1 MVLDHYQLQ
10 EDPFGAVADERHFYL
25 GAPQQ
30 KALDS
35 LLYALQAKRGFL
47 ALIAG
52 EGQGKTTLLLH
63 LLEVLQDEVTPVF
76 LAGPLHTGAGVLRA
90 ILDQLGEPDARGS
103 VAELQMRLRRLFEE
117 RHRLGKRVL
126 LVVNEAHTLDD
137 SLLELVRVLSNFETA
152 GEKTI
157 QIILAG
163 QPGLVEKISSPDMV
177 QLRQRISL
185 FARLEPFSA
194 EETGSYIQHR
204 VQAAGYA
211 GQKPLFTRTALALIA
226 QHSGG
231 VPEKIDR
238 LCINA
243 LSMGFAFQAKAVN
256 GDMVQEVAEDAE
268 LDRWPRRMARTLRL
282 QATRKW
288 LSPKAAWAVSVVLSI
303 ACLLGLSGAL
313 LAHHHQAARRAAMAK
328 ARGAAVVAP
337 VASSL
342 APSARASLPAVQ
354 PSLAPAKSHQAKLA
368 ATPAR
373 KGRGAQRHE
382 PVATADLQ
390 GMDLGTAV
398 KQLSGSRLR
407 KICKENFGTC
417 NAKRLAEMRRLNPR
431 LGDPRLVAD
440 LRKHH

>member
-10 EDPFGAVADERHFYL
+10 EDPFSEVAGERHFYL

-52 EGQGKTTLLLH
+52 QGQGKTTLLLH
-63 LLEVLQDEVTPVF
+63 LLEVLRDEVTAVF
-76 LAGPLHTGAGVLRA
+76 LAGPMRTGAGVLRA
-90 ILDQLGEPDARGS
+90 ILRELGENDAPGNMP
-103 VAELQMRLRRLFEE
+103 ELQMRVRRIFEE

-185 FARLEPFSA
+185 FARLEPFST
-194 EETGSYIQHR
+194 EETETYIQHR
-204 VQAAGYA
+204 LRAAGYA
-211 GQKPLFTRTALALIA
+211 GQKPLFTKNALALIA

-231 VPEKIDR
+231 VPARIDR

-243 LSMGFAFQAKAVN
+243 LSMGFAFHAKTVT
-256 GDMVQEVAEDAE
+256 GDMVREVAEDAA
-268 LDRWPRRMARTLRL
+268 LARWHSRLARTLRL
-282 QATRKW
+282 QAKSLW
-288 LSPKAAWAVSVVLSI
+288 LSPVAARGAAVAFGLV
-303 ACLLGLSGAL
+303 CLLGVSGAL
-313 LAHHHQAARRAAMAK
+313 LAHHHAAARRAAMAK
-328 ARGAAVVAP
+328 GAARVSPLVA
-337 VASSL
+337 SL
-342 APSARASLPAVQ
+342 APAGRASVPAV
-354 PSLAPAKSHQAKLA
+354 PPPLAPAKSH
-368 ATPAR
+368 R
-373 KGRGAQRHE
+373 SVRSAQRHT
-382 PVATADLQ
+382 TAAPAELQ

-398 KQLSGSRLR
+398 KQLSGRRLIE
-407 KICKENFGTC
+407 ICKENFGTC
-417 NAKRLAEMRRLNPR
+417 TRKRLAEMRRLNPR

-440 LRKHH
+440 LRRHR